1 MFPER
6 SQDRLMPA
14 GTKRFR
20 TEEAR
25 MTTPAPPKLWQP
37 PLQGLALAAQK
48 APQLVLFV
56 LMVISLV
63 YLGLGVGVLLL
74 PLVVAAVRKLANRS
88 RRLAHVWSGVRI
100 AQPYRE
106 LPPREPGFF
115 GRWRHCRQLLSDP
128 ATWRDMLWTITDPVA
143 GTVLALMPA
152 ALLVYGLEGLVFP
165 FVWDDLVSAG
175 YDDHYAG
182 LIHVHGETGLRTWLM
197 PFVGMGFIGLG
208 LWAGPKLITTH
219 GRFTRTLLGR
229 QPSAELAARVG
240 HLTRTRG
247 AVVDSQAAELR
258 RIERDL
264 HDGAQA
270 RLVAMGMNL
279 DAVEQLLDSNPEAA
293 RTLLMETRDS
303 SSKALSELRDL
314 VRGIHPPVLSDRGL
328 GDAVRALALDS
339 PLPVDVVVDL
349 PGRLDAPVESAAYFA
364 VSELLTNVAKHAKAG
379 RVWIDIRHDR
389 DALRISLTDDGVG
402 GAAASAGTGL
412 RGIES
417 RIAAFDGILAVNSP
431 QGGPTMATMEIP
443 CAWFSPKTSSS

>member
-1 MFPER
+1 
-6 SQDRLMPA
+6 
-14 GTKRFR
+14 
-20 TEEAR
+20 
-25 MTTPAPPKLWQP
+25 MTAPAPPRPWQP
-37 PLQGLALAAQK
+37 PLRGLALVAQK
-48 APQLVLFV
+48 VPQLALFV

-74 PLVVAAVRKLANRS
+74 PLVVAGVRKLANRS
-88 RRLAHVWSGVRI
+88 RRLAHTWSGVRI
-100 AQPYRE
+100 SEPYRP
-106 LPPREPGFF
+106 LPAREPGFA
-115 GRWRHCRQLLSDP
+115 GRWHRCRHLLSDP
-128 ATWRDMLWTITDPVA
+128 ATWRDMLWTVGDPVV
-143 GTVLALMPA
+143 GTVLALLPA

-165 FVWDDLVSAG
+165 FVWDALVSAG

-182 LIHVHGETGLRTWLM
+182 LIRVSGERGVGTWLM
-197 PFVGMGFIGLG
+197 PLAGIGFIGLG
-208 LWAGPKLITTH
+208 LWAGPRLLTAH
-219 GRFTRTLLGR
+219 ARFTRKLLGPR
-229 QPSAELAARVG
+229 PGDELVARVG

-279 DAVEQLLDSNPEAA
+279 DAVEQLLDTNPEAA
-293 RTLLMETRDS
+293 RALLAQTRDS
-303 SSKALSELRDL
+303 SSKALGELRDL

-328 GDAVRALALDS
+328 GDAVRALGLDS

-364 VSELLTNVAKHAKAG
+364 VGELLTNTAKHARAG
-379 RVWIDIRHDR
+379 RVWIDIRHDD
-389 DALRISLTDDGVG
+389 DALRISMSDDGIG
-402 GAAASAGTGL
+402 GANASAGTGL

-431 QGGPTMATMEIP
+431 QGGPTMVTMEIP
-443 CAWFSPKTSSS
+443 CALFSPKISSS

>member
-1 MFPER
+1 
-6 SQDRLMPA
+6 
-14 GTKRFR
+14 
-20 TEEAR
+20 
-25 MTTPAPPKLWQP
+25 MTAPAPPRPWQP
-37 PLQGLALAAQK
+37 PLRGLALVAQK
-48 APQLVLFV
+48 VPQLALFV

-63 YLGLGVGVLLL
+63 YLGLGAGVLLL
-74 PLVVAAVRKLANRS
+74 PLVVAGVRKLANRS
-88 RRLAHVWSGVRI
+88 RRLAHIWSGVRI
-100 AQPYRE
+100 SEPY
-106 LPPREPGFF
+106 LPLPAREPGFA
-115 GRWRHCRQLLSDP
+115 GRWHRCRHLLSDP
-128 ATWRDMLWTITDPVA
+128 ATWRDMLWTIGDPVV
-143 GTVLALMPA
+143 GTVLALLPA

-175 YDDHYAG
+175 YEDHYAG
-182 LIHVHGETGLRTWLM
+182 LFPVSGERGAGTWLM
-197 PFVGMGFIGLG
+197 PLAGIGFIGLG
-208 LWAGPKLITTH
+208 LWSGPRLLTAH
-219 GRFTRTLLGR
+219 ARFTRKLLGPR
-229 QPSAELAARVG
+229 PGAELVARVG

-279 DAVEQLLDSNPEAA
+279 DAVEQLLDTNPEAA
-293 RTLLMETRDS
+293 RALLAQTRDS
-303 SSKALSELRDL
+303 SSKALGELRDL

-364 VSELLTNVAKHAKAG
+364 VGELLTNTAKHARAG
-379 RVWIDIRHDR
+379 RVWIDIRHDD
-389 DALRISLTDDGVG
+389 DALRISVSDDGIG
-402 GAAASAGTGL
+402 GANASAGTGL

-431 QGGPTMATMEIP
+431 RGGPTMATMEIP
-443 CAWFSPKTSSS
+443 CALCSPKISSS